1 MDIKKFLSK
10 FYKGTKNQT
19 LDAVVYFMA
28 KYNNPEKS
36 LKIIHIAGTN
46 GKGSCV
52 EMISNVLI
60 CARYR
65 VGKFI
70 SPHLIKYNERICVDN
85 KEITDAELEELI
97 KELMSEIEIYNK
109 EHNNNVTLFELEL
122 IMALIY
128 FNRKNCDFVVL
139 ETGLG
144 GLHDSTNIVNPI
156 VSVITSI
163 GYDHMH
169 ILGNTLP
176 EIAKQKAGIIKENST
191 TVFISQD
198 DDVNEVIKNTCKA
211 KNNTLHLITE
221 QDISNYSYNEDYQKF
236 DYKNYKNIL
245 VNLKGKK
252 QIYNASICLECMQIL
267 KYKGY
272 DISEDSIR
280 KGLST
285 VIHRARFEQ
294 LNENPIVIYDG
305 AHNKPAMQNLINSVN
320 MYYKNNKKIFIVSIL
335 KTKDYKSMLGE
346 LLQYEEAIYI
356 FTSGN
361 NIERYVSG
369 EILANTAKEIIK
381 EKSIYNENVSDTI
394 SGAKD
399 YNNIRIMDLKNAL
412 DYVIRDCK
420 DYTIF
425 IVGSFYV
432 YGDVIDM
439 LKEYKNTYIMAI
451 TKYINKGK
459 WN

>member
-1 MDIKKFLSK
+1 MDVKKFLSE
-10 FYKGTKNQT
+10 FYKGTKKQT
-19 LDAVVYFMA
+19 LDTVVYFMK

-52 EMISNVLI
+52 EMISNVLT
-60 CARYR
+60 CAGYK

-70 SPHLIKYNERICVDN
+70 SPHLVEYNERICVDN
-85 KEITDAELEELI
+85 KEITDVELEELI
-97 KELMSEIEIYNK
+97 TELMPEVEKYNK
-109 EHNNNVTLFELEL
+109 EHNNDVTLFELEI

-156 VSVITSI
+156 VSIITSI

-176 EIAKQKAGIIKENST
+176 EIAAQKAGIIKENSNT
-191 TVFISQD
+191 IFISQD
-198 DDVNEVIKNTCKA
+198 NEVNRVIEDTCRA
-211 KNNTLHLITE
+211 KNNTLHLIKE
-221 QDISNYSYNEDYQKF
+221 QDISNYSYDENYQKF

-252 QIYNASICLECMQIL
+252 QIYNASICLECMNIL
-267 KYKGY
+267 KDKGY
-272 DISEDSIR
+272 TINENGIR

-285 VIHRARFEQ
+285 VIHRARFEK
-294 LNENPIVIYDG
+294 LYEKPTIIYDG

-335 KTKDYKSMLGE
+335 KTKDYKSMLRE
-346 LLQYEEAIYI
+346 LLQDKEAVYI

-361 NIERYVSG
+361 STERYVQG
-369 EILANTAKEIIK
+369 EILANTAKEVMK
-381 EKSIYNENVSDTI
+381 E
-394 SGAKD
+394 A
-399 YNNIRIMDLKNAL
+399 NIQVKDLKDAL
-412 DYVIRDCK
+412 EYAIKDCK
-420 DYTIF
+420 NYTIF

-432 YGDVIDM
+432 YGNVIDM
-439 LKEYKNTYIMAI
+439 LKEYKNT
-451 TKYINKGK
+451 
-459 WN
+459 

>member
-1 MDIKKFLSK
+1 MDIKEFLSG
-10 FYKGTKNQT
+10 FYKGTKKQT
-19 LDAVVYFMA
+19 LDAVFYFMG
-28 KYNNPEKS
+28 KYKNPEKS
-36 LKIIHIAGTN
+36 LKIIHTAGTN

-52 EMISNVLI
+52 EMISNVLT
-60 CARYR
+60 CAGYK

-70 SPHLIKYNERICVDN
+70 SPHLIEYNERICVDN
-85 KEITDAELEELI
+85 KKITDAELEELI
-97 KELMSEIEIYNK
+97 TELMPEVAKYNK
-109 EHNNNVTLFELEL
+109 EHSNDVTLFELEL

-128 FNRKNCDFVVL
+128 FNRRNCDFVVL

-144 GLHDSTNIVNPI
+144 GLHDSTNIVNPV

-176 EIAKQKAGIIKENST
+176 EIAKQKAGIIKENSST
-191 TVFISQD
+191 IFISQD
-198 DDVNEVIKNTCKA
+198 DNVNEVIENTCKA
-211 KNNTLHLITE
+211 KNNKLHLIIE
-221 QDISNYSYNEDYQKF
+221 QDISNYSYDEDYQKF

-267 KYKGY
+267 KNKGY
-272 DISEDSIR
+272 AVSENSIR
-280 KGLST
+280 NGLST
-285 VIHRARFEQ
+285 VIHKARFEK
-294 LNENPIVIYDG
+294 LYEKPTIIYDG
-305 AHNKPAMQNLINSVN
+305 AHNRPAMQNLINSVN
-320 MYYKNNKKIFIVSIL
+320 MYYKNNKKVFIVSIL
-335 KTKDYKSMLGE
+335 KTKDYKSMLKE
-346 LLQYEEAIYI
+346 LLQDEEAIYI

-369 EILANTAKEIIK
+369 EILANTAKEIMK
-381 EKSIYNENVSDTI
+381 EKSIYNKNI
-394 SGAKD
+394 SNTVTGIK
-399 YNNIRIMDLKNAL
+399 NNTDMQVMELKEAIE
-412 DYVIRDCK
+412 YSIKAYK

-439 LKEYKNTYIMAI
+439 LKEYKNKLTC
-451 TKYINKGK
+451 
-459 WN
+459 

>member
-1 MDIKKFLSK
+1 MDVKEFLSG
-10 FYKGTKNQT
+10 FYKGTKKQT
-19 LDAVVYFMA
+19 LDAVVYFME
-28 KYNNPEKS
+28 KYKNPEKS

-52 EMISNVLI
+52 EMISNVLT
-60 CARYR
+60 CAGYK

-70 SPHLIKYNERICVDN
+70 SPHLIEYNERICVDN
-85 KEITDAELEELI
+85 KEITDAELEKLI
-97 KELMSEIEIYNK
+97 TELMPEVVKYNK
-109 EHNNNVTLFELEL
+109 EHSNDVTLFELEI

-156 VSVITSI
+156 VSIITSI

-176 EIAKQKAGIIKENST
+176 EIAAQKAGIIKENSNT
-191 TVFISQD
+191 IFISQD
-198 DDVNEVIKNTCKA
+198 NEVNRVIEDTCKA
-211 KNNTLHLITE
+211 KNNTLHLIKE
-221 QDISNYSYNEDYQKF
+221 QDISNYSYDENYQKF

-252 QIYNASICLECMQIL
+252 QIYNASICLKCMNIL
-267 KYKGY
+267 KDKGY
-272 DISEDSIR
+272 TINENGIR

-346 LLQYEEAIYI
+346 LLQDKEAVYI

-361 NIERYVSG
+361 STERYVQG
-369 EILANTAKEIIK
+369 EILANTAKEVMK
-381 EKSIYNENVSDTI
+381 E
-394 SGAKD
+394 A
-399 YNNIRIMDLKNAL
+399 NIQVKDLKDAL
-412 DYVIRDCK
+412 EYVIKDCK
-420 DYTIF
+420 NYTIF

-439 LKEYKNTYIMAI
+439 LKEYKNT
-451 TKYINKGK
+451 
-459 WN
+459 

>member
-1 MDIKKFLSK
+1 MDVKKFLSE
-10 FYKGTKNQT
+10 FYKGTKKQT
-19 LDAVVYFMA
+19 LDTVVYFMK

-52 EMISNVLI
+52 EMISNVLT
-60 CARYR
+60 CAGYK

-70 SPHLIKYNERICVDN
+70 SPHLVEYNERICVDN
-85 KEITDAELEELI
+85 KEITDVELEELI
-97 KELMSEIEIYNK
+97 TELMPEVEKYNK
-109 EHNNNVTLFELEL
+109 EHNNDVTLFELEI

-156 VSVITSI
+156 VSIITSI

-176 EIAKQKAGIIKENST
+176 EIAAQKAGIIKENSNT
-191 TVFISQD
+191 IFISQD
-198 DDVNEVIKNTCKA
+198 NEVNRVIEDTCKA
-211 KNNTLHLITE
+211 KNNTLHLIKE
-221 QDISNYSYNEDYQKF
+221 QDISNYSYDENYQKF

-252 QIYNASICLECMQIL
+252 QIYNASICLECMNIL
-267 KYKGY
+267 KDKGY
-272 DISEDSIR
+272 TINENGIR

-285 VIHRARFEQ
+285 VIHRARFER
-294 LNENPIVIYDG
+294 LYEEPTIIYDG

-320 MYYKNNKKIFIVSIL
+320 MYYKNNKKVFIVSIL

-346 LLQYEEAIYI
+346 LLQDKEAVYI

-361 NIERYVSG
+361 STERYVQG
-369 EILANTAKEIIK
+369 EILANTAKEVMK
-381 EKSIYNENVSDTI
+381 E
-394 SGAKD
+394 A
-399 YNNIRIMDLKNAL
+399 NIQVKDLKDAL
-412 DYVIRDCK
+412 EYVIKDCK
-420 DYTIF
+420 NYTIF

-432 YGDVIDM
+432 YGNVIDM
-439 LKEYKNTYIMAI
+439 LKEYKNT
-451 TKYINKGK
+451 
-459 WN
+459 

>member
-1 MDIKKFLSK
+1 MDVKEFLSK
-10 FYKGTKNQT
+10 FYKGTKKQT
-19 LDAVVYFMA
+19 LDAVVYFME
-28 KYNNPEKS
+28 KYKNPEKS

-52 EMISNVLI
+52 EMISNVLT
-60 CARYR
+60 CAGYK

-70 SPHLIKYNERICVDN
+70 SPHLIEYNERICVDN
-85 KEITDAELEELI
+85 KEITDAELEKLI
-97 KELMSEIEIYNK
+97 TELMPEVVKYNK
-109 EHNNNVTLFELEL
+109 EHSNDVTLFELEI

-156 VSVITSI
+156 VSIITSI

-176 EIAKQKAGIIKENST
+176 EIAAQKAGIIKENSNT
-191 TVFISQD
+191 IFISQD
-198 DDVNEVIKNTCKA
+198 NEVNRVIEDTCKA
-211 KNNTLHLITE
+211 KNNTLHLIKE
-221 QDISNYSYNEDYQKF
+221 QDISNYSYDENYQKF

-252 QIYNASICLECMQIL
+252 QIYNASICLKCMNIL
-267 KYKGY
+267 KDKGY
-272 DISEDSIR
+272 TINENGIR

-320 MYYKNNKKIFIVSIL
+320 MYYKNNKKIFIVLIL

-346 LLQYEEAIYI
+346 LLQDKEAVYI

-361 NIERYVSG
+361 STERYAQG
-369 EILANTAKEIIK
+369 EILANTAKEVMK
-381 EKSIYNENVSDTI
+381 E
-394 SGAKD
+394 A
-399 YNNIRIMDLKNAL
+399 NIQVKDLKDAL
-412 DYVIRDCK
+412 EYVIKDCK
-420 DYTIF
+420 NYTIF

-439 LKEYKNTYIMAI
+439 LKEYKNT
-451 TKYINKGK
+451 
-459 WN
+459 

>member
-1 MDIKKFLSK
+1 MDVKEFLSG
-10 FYKGTKNQT
+10 FYKGTKKQT
-19 LDAVVYFMA
+19 LDAVVYFME
-28 KYNNPEKS
+28 KYKNPEKS

-52 EMISNVLI
+52 EMISNVLT
-60 CARYR
+60 CAGYK

-70 SPHLIKYNERICVDN
+70 SPHLIEYNERICVDN

-97 KELMSEIEIYNK
+97 TELMPEIERYNK
-109 EHNNNVTLFELEL
+109 EHSSSVTLFELEL

-128 FNRKNCDFVVL
+128 FNRRNCDFVVL

-156 VSVITSI
+156 ISVITSI

-176 EIAKQKAGIIKENST
+176 EIAKQKAGIIKEDSS

-198 DDVNEVIKNTCKA
+198 EAVNEVIENTCKA

-221 QDISNYSYNEDYQKF
+221 RDISNYSYDESYQKF

-267 KYKGY
+267 KDKGY
-272 DISEDSIR
+272 TVSEDSIR

-285 VIHRARFEQ
+285 VIHKARFEK
-294 LNENPIVIYDG
+294 LSENPTVIYDG
-305 AHNKPAMQNLINSVN
+305 AHNKPAMQNLVNSVN
-320 MYYKNNKKIFIVSIL
+320 MYYKNNKKVYIVSIL
-335 KTKDYKSMLGE
+335 KTKDYKGMLKE
-346 LLQYEEAIYI
+346 LLQDKKATYI

-361 NIERYVSG
+361 SKERYVQG
-369 EILANTAKEIIK
+369 EVLANTAKEIIK
-381 EKSIYNENVSDTI
+381 EKSIYNKNMSNTVTGI
-394 SGAKD
+394 K
-399 YNNIRIMDLKNAL
+399 NNADIQVMELKEAIEYSIKN
-412 DYVIRDCK
+412 YK

-432 YGDVIDM
+432 YGDVIDI
-439 LKEYKNTYIMAI
+439 LKEYKNT
-451 TKYINKGK
+451 
-459 WN
+459 

>member
-1 MDIKKFLSK
+1 MDVKKFLSE
-10 FYKGTKNQT
+10 FYKGTKKQT
-19 LDAVVYFMA
+19 LDTVVYFMK

-52 EMISNVLI
+52 EMISNVLT
-60 CARYR
+60 CAGYK

-70 SPHLIKYNERICVDN
+70 SPHLVEYNERICVDN
-85 KEITDAELEELI
+85 KEITDVELEELI
-97 KELMSEIEIYNK
+97 TELMPEVEKYNK
-109 EHNNNVTLFELEL
+109 EHNNDVTLFELEI

-156 VSVITSI
+156 VSIITSI

-176 EIAKQKAGIIKENST
+176 EIAAQKAGIIKENSNT
-191 TVFISQD
+191 IFIPQD
-198 DDVNEVIKNTCKA
+198 DEVNEIIEDTCKA
-211 KNNTLHLITE
+211 KNNTLHLIKE
-221 QDISNYSYNEDYQKF
+221 QDISNYSYDENYQKF

-252 QIYNASICLECMQIL
+252 QIYNASICLECMNIL
-267 KYKGY
+267 KDKGY
-272 DISEDSIR
+272 TINENGIR

-285 VIHRARFEQ
+285 VIHRARFEK
-294 LNENPIVIYDG
+294 LYEKPTIIYDG

-320 MYYKNNKKIFIVSIL
+320 MYYKNNKKVFIVSIL

-346 LLQYEEAIYI
+346 LLQDKEAVYI

-361 NIERYVSG
+361 RTERYVQG
-369 EILANTAKEIIK
+369 EILANTAKEVMK
-381 EKSIYNENVSDTI
+381 E
-394 SGAKD
+394 A
-399 YNNIRIMDLKNAL
+399 NIQVKDLKDAL
-412 DYVIRDCK
+412 EYVIKDCK
-420 DYTIF
+420 NYTIF

-439 LKEYKNTYIMAI
+439 LKEYKNT
-451 TKYINKGK
+451 
-459 WN
+459 

>member
-1 MDIKKFLSK
+1 MDVKKFLSE
-10 FYKGTKNQT
+10 FYKGTKKQT
-19 LDAVVYFMA
+19 LDTVVYFMK

-52 EMISNVLI
+52 EMISNVLT
-60 CARYR
+60 CAGYK

-70 SPHLIKYNERICVDN
+70 SPHLVEYNERICVDN
-85 KEITDAELEELI
+85 KEITDVELEELI
-97 KELMSEIEIYNK
+97 TELMLEVEKYNK
-109 EHNNNVTLFELEL
+109 EHNNDVTLFELEI

-156 VSVITSI
+156 VSIITSI

-176 EIAKQKAGIIKENST
+176 EIAAQKAGIIKENSNT
-191 TVFISQD
+191 IFISQD
-198 DDVNEVIKNTCKA
+198 NEVNRVIEDTCRA
-211 KNNTLHLITE
+211 KNNTLHLIKE
-221 QDISNYSYNEDYQKF
+221 QDISNYSYDENYQKF

-252 QIYNASICLECMQIL
+252 QIYNASICLEGMNIL
-267 KYKGY
+267 KDKGY
-272 DISEDSIR
+272 TINENGIR

-285 VIHRARFEQ
+285 VIHRARFEK
-294 LNENPIVIYDG
+294 LYEEPTIIYDG

-320 MYYKNNKKIFIVSIL
+320 MYYKNNKKVFIVSIL

-346 LLQYEEAIYI
+346 LLQDKEAVYI

-361 NIERYVSG
+361 STERYVQG
-369 EILANTAKEIIK
+369 EILANTAKEVMK
-381 EKSIYNENVSDTI
+381 E
-394 SGAKD
+394 A
-399 YNNIRIMDLKNAL
+399 NIQVKDLKDAL
-412 DYVIRDCK
+412 EYVIKDCK
-420 DYTIF
+420 NYTIF

-432 YGDVIDM
+432 YGNVIDM
-439 LKEYKNTYIMAI
+439 LKEYKNT
-451 TKYINKGK
+451 
-459 WN
+459 

>member
-1 MDIKKFLSK
+1 MDVKEFLSK
-10 FYKGTKNQT
+10 FYKGTKKQT
-19 LDAVVYFMA
+19 LDAVVYFME
-28 KYNNPEKS
+28 KYKNPEKS

-52 EMISNVLI
+52 EMISNVLT
-60 CARYR
+60 CAGYK

-70 SPHLIKYNERICVDN
+70 SPHLIEYNERICVDN
-85 KEITDAELEELI
+85 KKITDAELEELI
-97 KELMSEIEIYNK
+97 TELMPEVAKYNK
-109 EHNNNVTLFELEL
+109 EHSNDVTLFELEI

-156 VSVITSI
+156 VSIITSI

-176 EIAKQKAGIIKENST
+176 EIAAQKAGIIKENSNT
-191 TVFISQD
+191 IFISQD
-198 DDVNEVIKNTCKA
+198 NEVNRVIEDTCKA
-211 KNNTLHLITE
+211 KNNTLHLIKE
-221 QDISNYSYNEDYQKF
+221 QDISNYSYDENYQKF

-252 QIYNASICLECMQIL
+252 QIYNASICLKCMNIL
-267 KYKGY
+267 KDKGY
-272 DISEDSIR
+272 TINENGIR

-346 LLQYEEAIYI
+346 LLQDKEAVYI

-361 NIERYVSG
+361 STERYVQG
-369 EILANTAKEIIK
+369 EILANTAKEVMK
-381 EKSIYNENVSDTI
+381 EKSIYNKNMSNTVTGI
-394 SGAKD
+394 K
-399 YNNIRIMDLKNAL
+399 NNADIQVMELKEAIEYSIKN
-412 DYVIRDCK
+412 YK

-432 YGDVIDM
+432 YGDVIDI
-439 LKEYKNTYIMAI
+439 LKEYKNT
-451 TKYINKGK
+451 
-459 WN
+459 

>member
-1 MDIKKFLSK
+1 MDVKKFLSE
-10 FYKGTKNQT
+10 FYKGTKKQT
-19 LDAVVYFMA
+19 LDTVVYFMK

-52 EMISNVLI
+52 EMISNVLT
-60 CARYR
+60 CAGYK

-70 SPHLIKYNERICVDN
+70 SPHLVEYNERICVDN
-85 KEITDAELEELI
+85 KEITDVELEELI
-97 KELMSEIEIYNK
+97 TELMPEVEKYNK
-109 EHNNNVTLFELEL
+109 EHNNDVTLFELEI

-156 VSVITSI
+156 VSIITSI

-176 EIAKQKAGIIKENST
+176 EIAAQKAGIIKENSNT
-191 TVFISQD
+191 IFISQD
-198 DDVNEVIKNTCKA
+198 NEVNRVIEDTCRA
-211 KNNTLHLITE
+211 KNNTLHLIKE
-221 QDISNYSYNEDYQKF
+221 QDISNYSYDENYQKF

-252 QIYNASICLECMQIL
+252 QIYNASICLECMNIL
-267 KYKGY
+267 KDKGY
-272 DISEDSIR
+272 TINENGIR

-285 VIHRARFEQ
+285 VIHRARFER
-294 LNENPIVIYDG
+294 LYEEPTIIYDG

-320 MYYKNNKKIFIVSIL
+320 MYYKNNKKVFIVSIL

-346 LLQYEEAIYI
+346 LLQDKEAVYI

-361 NIERYVSG
+361 STERYVQG
-369 EILANTAKEIIK
+369 EILANTAKEVMK
-381 EKSIYNENVSDTI
+381 E
-394 SGAKD
+394 A
-399 YNNIRIMDLKNAL
+399 NIQVKDLKDAL
-412 DYVIRDCK
+412 EYVIKDCK
-420 DYTIF
+420 NYTIF

-432 YGDVIDM
+432 YGNVIDM
-439 LKEYKNTYIMAI
+439 LKEYKNT
-451 TKYINKGK
+451 
-459 WN
+459 